1 MIERGDIEQLKEVF
15 VTRQEC
21 NLQMDGISSK
31 LADDKARLAVI
42 ESQLALITKLL
53 YAIGTGI
60 LALIIGSLWNLI
72 AK

>member
-1 MIERGDIEQLKEVF
+1 MLEDKDVAHLKEIF
-15 VTRQEC
+15 ITRQEC
-21 NLQMDGISSK
+21 NLQMSGLDAK
-31 LADDKARLAVI
+31 LSDDNARLSVI
-42 ESQLALITKLL
+42 ETQLNLITKLL

>member
-1 MIERGDIEQLKEVF
+1 MIDNDDMTRLREVF

-21 NLQMDGISSK
+21 NLQMEDVSNK
-31 LADDKARLAVI
+31 LSNDNARLAVI
-42 ESQLALITKLL
+42 EHQLNVILKML

-60 LALIIGSLWNLI
+60 LALVMGSIWNLI

>member
-1 MIERGDIEQLKEVF
+1 MIEREDIAQLNEVF

>member
-1 MIERGDIEQLKEVF
+1 MIEREDIAQLKEVF

-31 LADDKARLAVI
+31 LADDKARLAVS

-72 AK
+72 AN

>member
-1 MIERGDIEQLKEVF
+1 MVERGDIEQLKEVF

-42 ESQLALITKLL
+42 ENQLALITKLL